1 MRIYELIALSIIGI
15 NAILFL
21 LMGLDKWLAI
31 HHKERISE
39 RTLLTLA
46 LFFASIGLILGMWLF
61 RHKIRKLKF
70 QILAPLFLI
79 LQGLILVYAIK
90 IL

>member
-1 MRIYELIALSIIGI
+1 MRIYEVIALSIVGI
-15 NAILFL
+15 NVILFL

-46 LFFASIGLILGMWLF
+46 LFFASLGLIFGMWIF
-61 RHKIRKLKF
+61 HHKIRKLKF
-70 QILAPLFLI
+70 QVLAPLFLI